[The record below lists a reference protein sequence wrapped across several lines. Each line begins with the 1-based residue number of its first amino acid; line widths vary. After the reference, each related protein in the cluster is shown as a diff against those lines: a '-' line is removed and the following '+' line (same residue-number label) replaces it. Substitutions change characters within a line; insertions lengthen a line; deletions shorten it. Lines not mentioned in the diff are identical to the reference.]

1 MLLLMNYQ
9 IKQQFTLVQQLI
21 FGLNGVD
28 AHQRG
33 FMRFSAIHP
42 KWWRASSEIGAKSF
56 QLYYGY
62 P

>member
-1 MLLLMNYQ
+1 MNYQ
-9 IKQQFTLVQQLI
+9 VKQQFTLVKQLI

-33 FMRFSAIHP
+33 FMRFGAIRT
-42 KWWRASSEIGAKSF
+42 KWRASRQIDTQSCR
-56 QLYYGY
+56 LYYGH